1 MVVAR
6 HCKYTGHSRIAY
18 FKMGKIVNFNSIK
31 TFFVMISG
39 PVGYI
44 PNPWQ
49 RLPLREWVELG
60 YGTVVVGKGDTR
72 YSSNVLFLLSI

>member
-1 MVVAR
+1 
-6 HCKYTGHSRIAY
+6 
-18 FKMGKIVNFNSIK
+18 
-31 TFFVMISG
+31 MISG